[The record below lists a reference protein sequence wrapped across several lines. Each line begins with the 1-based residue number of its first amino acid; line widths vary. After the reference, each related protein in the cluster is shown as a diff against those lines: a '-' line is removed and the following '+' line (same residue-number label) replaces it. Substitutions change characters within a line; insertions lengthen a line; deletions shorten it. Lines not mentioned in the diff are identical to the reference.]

1 MLLEDIFTR
10 EIHRDTRSS
19 FSRRENSKH
28 GYKNQ
33 NESIAVD
40 GDGFFERRIVA
51 KFSIYTILYDWVED
65 GVEMMKFVIVNFCIN
80 ISYIRENWYRLI
92 ICIIIPKVNIMMEY
106 FYFTSLISVDR
117 EYLCEYVIF
126 HKYVNIINKYI
137 SYILSDISSAS
148 DERNVH
154 QHNDSEIAIRYW
166 NIVPINHIK

>member
-1 MLLEDIFTR
+1 
-10 EIHRDTRSS
+10 
-19 FSRRENSKH
+19 
-28 GYKNQ
+28 
-33 NESIAVD
+33 
-40 GDGFFERRIVA
+40 
-51 KFSIYTILYDWVED
+51 
-65 GVEMMKFVIVNFCIN
+65 MMKFVIVNFCIN

-166 NIVPINHIK
+166 NIVPINHIE